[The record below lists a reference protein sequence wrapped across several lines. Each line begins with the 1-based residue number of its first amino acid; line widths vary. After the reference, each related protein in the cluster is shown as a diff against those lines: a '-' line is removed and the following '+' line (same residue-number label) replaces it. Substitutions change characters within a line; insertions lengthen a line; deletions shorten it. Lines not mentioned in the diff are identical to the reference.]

1 MKHSTLNKS
10 LLLTKVELNLVFST
24 DACRGEFLLELI
36 WRSEWRG
43 SPSIHWSS
51 QMKTQG
57 GWRERERSEYFCS
70 FALETKP
77 FLNREITS
85 YAKVSLESPTF
96 L

>member
-1 MKHSTLNKS
+1 MAGIPLDS
-10 LLLTKVELNLVFST
+10 
-24 DACRGEFLLELI
+24 LELTDEDTG
-36 WRSEWRG
+36 RME
-43 SPSIHWSS
+43 
-51 QMKTQG
+51 
-57 GWRERERSEYFCS
+57 RERERSEYFCS